1 MPRLVLIEF
10 THDTDKRKAGS
21 RIKVDRHSAESFCDR
36 LKVATRVSDSPAAPP
51 VQPAAVVVDA
61 EPVAIPPADV
71 DADY

>member
-1 MPRLVLIEF
+1 MRNLVLIQF
-10 THDTDKRKAGS
+10 TKDTATRKAGT
-21 RIKVDRHSAESFCDR
+21 RLKVDAGSATSFCDK

-61 EPVAIPPADV
+61 EPEAIPPADV